1 MSVRW
6 MRALCAK
13 LCVRHFVRTTIPISL
28 ILFLSRFSFQL
39 QSCQRKLKKI
49 PSFSLS
55 SSLTKKP
62 RSPCTA
68 INQHE
73 KWLYHLPEG
82 GKLSESRQWLV
93 PQYGCAAC
101 TQGCTYQWLNEVVH
115 DVMCILGPLVDYSIH
130 KEHRHLNTQ
139 CLLPS
144 QIPTRFLIWF
154 LTRHFITQLNFY
166 ST

>member
-1 MSVRW
+1 MKSDS
-6 MRALCAK
+6 
-13 LCVRHFVRTTIPISL
+13 TI
-28 ILFLSRFSFQL
+28 SR
-39 QSCQRKLKKI
+39 RV
-49 PSFSLS
+49 
-55 SSLTKKP
+55 
-62 RSPCTA
+62 
-68 INQHE
+68 E
-73 KWLYHLPEG
+73 
-82 GKLSESRQWLV
+82 SEWKSRQWLV

-154 LTRHFITQLNFY
+154 LTRHFITQLNLPRQCTAYFSHTVFIQKQSIITALPIYPKWPKAKGIDKWRHTVDLVKEICKQLLY
-166 ST
+166 SIAVIQ